1 MTSEQSASGTDQLNG
16 STWVGRG
23 VWLVDRRHYRRSIGV
38 ITQVHERDR
47 GMASR
52 LSIEW
57 KSDRYQNI
65 SLSMALDNFKR
76 GVWEVDR

>member
-1 MTSEQSASGTDQLNG
+1 
-16 STWVGRG
+16 
-23 VWLVDRRHYRRSIGV
+23 
-38 ITQVHERDR
+38 
-47 GMASR
+47 MASR